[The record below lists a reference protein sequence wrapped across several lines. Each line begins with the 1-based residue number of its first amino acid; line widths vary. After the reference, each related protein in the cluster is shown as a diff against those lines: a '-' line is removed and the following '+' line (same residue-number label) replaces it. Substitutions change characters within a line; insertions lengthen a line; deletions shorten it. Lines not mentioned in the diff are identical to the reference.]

1 MSGYSGMWAWLIQ
14 RFSGIYIAAYL
25 LVTALIVAFG
35 GPWDAQEWQG
45 LFASPLMQAAA
56 SVFIVALLFHAWIGL
71 RDVVL
76 DYIHPIAIKVPVLLL
91 ILAMLLASG
100 FWFLRALIQVDP
112 T

>member
-14 RFSGIYIAAYL
+14 RFSGIYIGLYILVVAVLVALGDDLTAAR
-25 LVTALIVAFG
+25 
-35 GPWDAQEWQG
+35 WQE

-76 DYIHPIAIKVPVLLL
+76 DYIHPIAIKIPVLLL

-100 FWFLRALIQVDP
+100 FWFLRALIQVDL

>member
-14 RFSGIYIAAYL
+14 RFSGIYIGLYL
-25 LVTALIVAFG
+25 LVTALIIALG
-35 GPWDAQEWQG
+35 GPWNAQEWQG

>member
-14 RFSGIYIAAYL
+14 RFSGIYIGLFVVVVTL
-25 LVTALIVAFG
+25 LVLAG
-35 GPWDAQEWQG
+35 GELSAARWQG
-45 LFASPLMQAAA
+45 LFVSPLMQAAA
-56 SVFIVALLFHAWIGL
+56 AVFIVALLFHAWIGL

-76 DYIHPIAIKVPVLLL
+76 DYIHPIAIKIPVLLL

-100 FWFLRALIQVDP
+100 YWFLRALIQVDP